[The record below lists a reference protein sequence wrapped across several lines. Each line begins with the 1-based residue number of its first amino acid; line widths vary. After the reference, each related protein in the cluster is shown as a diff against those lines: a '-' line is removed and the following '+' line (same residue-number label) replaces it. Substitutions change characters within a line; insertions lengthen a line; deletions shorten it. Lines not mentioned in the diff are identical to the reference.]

1 MFTGTFF
8 QKQKLSSWSLW
19 TCFWWRFN
27 SFINFFLLECP
38 IIVLH
43 SLLFGQVVVKIF
55 VELMT
60 IWMIFNVQVNII
72 GLVYSGFRKWHA
84 MFLGWGSQQFKKD
97 VCQKYDFIVMFYES
111 NYFVMVV
118 IRNPFSL
125 SAHSPDFTFFMDW
138 QQGSLTGLL
147 FYTTWCDHLLQYHKK
162 KKE

>member
-1 MFTGTFF
+1 MSNYCLTLFTLWPG
-8 QKQKLSSWSLW
+8 SSENICRINDNMNDIQCSGKHYWS
-19 TCFWWRFN
+19 
-27 SFINFFLLECP
+27 
-38 IIVLH
+38 
-43 SLLFGQVVVKIF
+43 
-55 VELMT
+55 
-60 IWMIFNVQVNII
+60 
-72 GLVYSGFRKWHA
+72 LVYSGFGKWHA

-118 IRNPFSL
+118 IRNGSPFSL

-147 FYTTWCDHLLQYHKK
+147 FYSTWCDHLLQYHKK